1 MASRTAAC
9 VRMQVR
15 ERQTT
20 MRDTLYVANL
30 ADTVDADML
39 AASFSAHGAVVSVD
53 IRLDERIKV
62 RYALVQMA
70 AEKAATKALNSMNGV
85 PLEGRYLAVSYPFYD
100 PQRELTSKQRKAL
113 ESIAEA
119 LGETEKV
126 PLRELEAIVQVCGV
140 SFAQALL
147 KETEEIE
154 TAGGLL
160 TGDGKKRRSKG
171 GVFFYLA
178 RYRMSQHA
186 RYIVY
191 NRKGKLPPPD
201 APGLQASA
209 GEVAETG

>member
-1 MASRTAAC
+1 
-9 VRMQVR
+9 
-15 ERQTT
+15 

-30 ADTVDADML
+30 ADTVNEEML
-39 AASFSAHGAVVSVD
+39 AAGFSEHGEVASVE
-53 IRLDERIKV
+53 IRHDERIKV
-62 RYALVQMA
+62 RYALVRMV

-85 PLEGRYLAVSYPFYD
+85 ALEGRYLAVSYPQYD
-100 PQRELTSKQRKAL
+100 PQRELTSKQRKSFEA
-113 ESIAEA
+113 IAEA

-154 TAGGLL
+154 AAGGLM

-178 RYRMSQHA
+178 RYRMSHNA
-186 RYIVY
+186 RYVVY
-191 NRKGKLPPPD
+191 NRKGKLPPVIPNTPAD
-201 APGLQASA
+201 D
-209 GEVAETG
+209 VAEAG